1 MKRNNPTWNLFL
13 KKLFLQLMAVN
24 IINSLVQPINNLID
38 SMFIGAGI
46 GIGALEAYALFLPI
60 SAFVVAI
67 SMVFSIGTQI
77 NCSHMLGWGD
87 TRRVKPLTQTA
98 FFSAVIFSIVLS
110 VVLMVFSTQIAT
122 LLGASSEINGQIQGT
137 SSYIRG
143 YVIGVPFI
151 FLTGVMMSLLQ
162 IEGKKKLIILLS
174 IVNLIINVLG
184 DIISIYVIDAGL
196 FGVAI
201 ATSVANIAV
210 CIIAIV
216 YFLRFSKMFKFSILG
231 FRFNELSMII
241 RDGLP
246 SFSYYGS
253 LVLKVLI
260 INYITINYLDPVI
273 LAVIVVVNSYTNIT
287 DAIMGGCGDV
297 TLLFEGILYGEKD
310 IKGMRYLLKLALIST
325 VIILFVVTV
334 LTIILSPQIAMMF
347 SDNNDVVFLE
357 EASRAIAIV
366 SFSFVINGIT
376 CVIKKHTQAVGRRQY
391 ASITNILGNI
401 IYTGLFS
408 FLLVR
413 LFGTDGLFMSYTICY
428 VLILITHLIYAK
440 IISFKTH
447 RRGFDI
453 MLFLPDNDDIAD
465 KDIYSTSANTVEE
478 CVLASKEVERICGER
493 GIDDKRKHYA
503 RLIIEEVSLN
513 VIEHG
518 FDEKKDNIIIV
529 RVIFCDDTITISVK
543 DNCSRFD
550 PKAYY
555 DIVSREGDKTN
566 SMGLHIVMQLAKNV
580 AYTNSFDM
588 NNLIVEI

>member
-87 TRRVKPLTQTA
+87 TRRVKSLTQTA
-98 FFSAVIFSIVLS
+98 FFSAIIFSIVFS

-216 YFLRFSKMFKFSILG
+216 YFVHFSKMFKFSILG

-310 IKGMRYLLKLALIST
+310 IKGMGYLLKLALIST

-357 EASRAIAIV
+357 EASRAITIV

-440 IISFKTH
+440 IISLKTH